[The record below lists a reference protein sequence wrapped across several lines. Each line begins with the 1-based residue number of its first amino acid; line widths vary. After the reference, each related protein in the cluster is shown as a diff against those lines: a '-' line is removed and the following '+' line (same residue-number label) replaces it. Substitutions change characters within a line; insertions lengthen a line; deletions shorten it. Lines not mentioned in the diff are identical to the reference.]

1 MAEFLMPHGPDVS
14 RRRFLRAAAIGGV
27 ALGAGLASTPAE
39 AKMGQKA
46 AAYQPTPKGK
56 QRCDNCAL
64 WRAPSS
70 CVLVESPILPQGWC
84 NLYRAK

>member
-1 MAEFLMPHGPDVS
+1 MSEAPVSPSWTVS
-14 RRRFLRAAAIGGV
+14 RRGFLKTAAIGG
-27 ALGAGLASTPAE
+27 AAIGAGLVATPAE

-46 AAYQPTPKGK
+46 AAYRPTPKGN

-64 WRAPSS
+64 WRAPAS
-70 CVLVESPILPQGWC
+70 CLLVESPIVATGWC